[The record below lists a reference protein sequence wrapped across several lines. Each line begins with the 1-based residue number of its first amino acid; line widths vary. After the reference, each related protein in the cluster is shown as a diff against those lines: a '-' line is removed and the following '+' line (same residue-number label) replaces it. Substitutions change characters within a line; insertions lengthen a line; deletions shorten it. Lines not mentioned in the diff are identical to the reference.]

1 MASNQK
7 GVVAIKGKNYK
18 LIVQRVNEFRQAHPE
33 FGVETELLHHD
44 EIRVVTQVRIFD
56 EQGRIRGSGVAEEF
70 REASRINQTSAME
83 NCETSAF
90 GRALASMGY
99 GGDVAYASAEE
110 VVNAIQNDTPQK
122 IIDHNMA
129 VKEYMHEIYEIKVSI
144 AKEDYTVAAG
154 YWHEL
159 GEEVQTAL
167 HLAPT
172 KGGIWETHE
181 FPMLKA
187 DGAVGKAVTQLI
199 KDNQKEAA
207 A

>member
-44 EIRVVTQVRIFD
+44 EIRVVAQVRIFD

-144 AKEDYTVAAG
+144 AKEDYAIAAG

-159 GEEVQTAL
+159 GEKVQTAL

-187 DGAVGKAVTQLI
+187 DGPVGKAVKQLI
-199 KDNQKEAA
+199 KNSKTEEAA
-207 A
+207 